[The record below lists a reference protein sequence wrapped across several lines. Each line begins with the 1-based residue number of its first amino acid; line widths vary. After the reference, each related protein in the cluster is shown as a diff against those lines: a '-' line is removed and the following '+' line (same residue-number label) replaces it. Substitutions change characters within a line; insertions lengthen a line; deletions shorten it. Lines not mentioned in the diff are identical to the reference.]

1 MIKIKQIKGRQII
14 DSRGN
19 PTCEAD
25 VFLDNGIIGR
35 GAVPSG
41 ASTGKLEALELRDN
55 QQEDYHGKSVSKAV
69 HNINFEISSNIDSNK
84 KFTQHSFDHYLI
96 DLDGTPNKER
106 LGANAILAASIAFA
120 KANAYIINYLCI
132 NH

>member
-1 MIKIKQIKGRQII
+1 MIKIKKIIGRQII

-41 ASTGKLEALELRDN
+41 ASTGKLEAIELRDN
-55 QQEDYHGKSVSKAV
+55 DPTSYLGKSVLNAV
-69 HNINFEISSNIDSNK
+69 LNINFEIASG
-84 KFTQHSFDHYLI
+84 LI
-96 DLDGTPNKER
+96 KIVLILKNLLTNFLLILMERITSQDLVLMQFLHVALHLPK
-106 LGANAILAASIAFA
+106 L
-120 KANAYIINYLCI
+120 K
-132 NH
+132 H

>member
-25 VFLDNGIIGR
+25 VLLDNGIIGR

-55 QQEDYHGKSVSKAV
+55 QKENYHGKSVLNAIN
-69 HNINFEISSNIDSNK
+69 NINFEIASNIDRSTK
-84 KFTQHSFDHYLI
+84 YSQQSF
-96 DLDGTPNKER
+96 
-106 LGANAILAASIAFA
+106 
-120 KANAYIINYLCI
+120 
-132 NH
+132 